1 MVALNTQELALRLG
15 ISRRTLENW
24 RGLGLGPPFY
34 KLGSRVVYDPEA
46 IEKWL
51 NKCRVGEGKLPES
64 EGEAA

>member
-24 RGLGLGPPFY
+24 RGLGLGPPFH
-34 KLGSRVVYDPEA
+34 KLGSRVVYDPED

-64 EGEAA
+64 EA

>member
-24 RGLGLGPPFY
+24 RGLGLGPPFH

-64 EGEAA
+64 EGEAS